1 MLNIKQIKINFQ
13 QINNWEERYIYLIEL
28 GKKLKIMPKIFYK
41 KENLIPGCQSYVWIK
56 LIKLKN
62 NKVKFFGDSDSDIV
76 KGLIAIVFF
85 AYHNMQKEKILSF
98 NIHNLLEEISLK
110 KYLTFSRSQ
119 GLLSI
124 ISFIKKNIK
133 ENM

>member
-1 MLNIKQIKINFQ
+1 MLNIKKIKINFQ
-13 QINNWEERYIYLIEL
+13 QINKWEERYVYLIEL
-28 GKKLKIMPKIFYK
+28 GKKLNIMPKIFYK

-62 NKVKFFGDSDSDIV
+62 NKIKFFGDSDSDIV
-76 KGLIAIVFF
+76 KGLIAIIFF
-85 AYHNMQKEKILSF
+85 AYQNMKKEKILSF
-98 NIHNLLEEISLK
+98 NINNLLKEMSLK

-124 ISFIKKNIK
+124 ISFIKNNIK
-133 ENM
+133 KNM